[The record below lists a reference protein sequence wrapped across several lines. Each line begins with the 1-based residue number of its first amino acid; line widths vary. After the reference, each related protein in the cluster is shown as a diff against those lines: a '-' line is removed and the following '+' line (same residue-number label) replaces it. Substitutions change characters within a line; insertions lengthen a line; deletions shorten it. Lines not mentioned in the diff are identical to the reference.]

1 MSTGSLRPALL
12 LMALALWVGGCA
24 RALPEEGSA
33 DAALYGQRCGACH
46 PAYHPG
52 TLTAAMWRIQ
62 VQRMDT
68 KYAEVGMQPPG
79 AAERA
84 RILEYLARNAG
95 G

>member
-1 MSTGSLRPALL
+1 MSTPPLRAALPL
-12 LMALALWVGGCA
+12 LALALWVGGCA

-33 DAALYGQRCGACH
+33 DAVLYGERCGTCH

-68 KYAEVGMQPPG
+68 KYAEAGMQPPG

-84 RILEYLARNAG
+84 RILAYLTRHAG